1 MLSLPSCVPWITHT
15 AFLYPPPSLS
25 QALLLRASHIFPV
38 SSFFFSYPLMNPTSP
53 YARERNPWAQE
64 PQQVTSTIDDDQI
77 HSLGLEW
84 DSGSMDSAAPSRFT
98 QYLYFLGYWGLNP
111 VRLACAFVPIW
122 YTPDPCLST
131 LWEVSKY
138 TQNFW
143 EQTVVQA
150 AACCLV
156 LSGKECFLP
165 VGSVLPAPWFSTF
178 EEHCLPTQGKAQ

>member
-1 MLSLPSCVPWITHT
+1 M
-15 AFLYPPPSLS
+15 
-25 QALLLRASHIFPV
+25 
-38 SSFFFSYPLMNPTSP
+38 
-53 YARERNPWAQE
+53 
-64 PQQVTSTIDDDQI
+64 
-77 HSLGLEW
+77 EW

-165 VGSVLPAPWFSTF
+165 VGSVLPAHGSPPLRSTVSPHR
-178 EEHCLPTQGKAQ
+178 EKHSEKVVAHCVSLSILHVLTCIIIQHLVGPYLSGDKSSEA